1 MLSHLPSN
9 KKIVIV
15 GEGKL
20 GKVIADFLISGGV
33 EEFIAEGCLLVDD
46 GYRKKESYR
55 GIHIRE
61 MSEFVGNEKLDQF
74 VFLNTVTS
82 IESETYKKHLSDYGI
97 MDVVECNDI
106 NMVMEIEAQY
116 WLDYFQKNGIE
127 TDKKELCIND
137 FVFPNPFLQD
147 VPKTVLHAFLTDVKD
162 LIIPLWKDDYEFCD
176 DGPYET
182 EHVRVSEGDIVID
195 CGANIGIS
203 TANAVARKCKKVYA
217 IEPVMNKSLV
227 NCKELFGDRMEIC
240 QVAVS
245 DYEGSATIHINPDS
259 CNDNSIYHV
268 QNTLREELEVEV
280 TTIDSLCE
288 RMGLQDIGYM
298 KFCIDDLE
306 GGMIAGARETI
317 KAYKPKIAIFPYC
330 PGNADVFKN
339 KLETLIRGM
348 DSSYVFEYAYNKMF
362 AYTV

>member
-1 MLSHLPSN
+1 MLYHLPSD
-9 KKIVIV
+9 KKIVII
-15 GEGKL
+15 GEGKI
-20 GKVIADFLISGGV
+20 GKIIADFLISGEVQRFV
-33 EEFIAEGCLLVDD
+33 EEGCLLVDD

-55 GIHIRE
+55 GMRIRE
-61 MSEFVGNEKLDQF
+61 MSEFVANEILEEF

-82 IESETYKKHLSDYGI
+82 IESEVYKKHLSNYGI
-97 MDVVECNDI
+97 IDVVGCNDI
-106 NMVMEIEAQY
+106 NMAMEIAARH
-116 WLDYFQKNGIE
+116 WLDYFQKNRIE
-127 TDKKELCIND
+127 TDRKELCIND

-147 VPKTVLHAFLTDVKD
+147 VPKTILHAFLTDVRD
-162 LIIPLWKDDYEFCD
+162 LVIPLWKDDYKFCD
-176 DGPYET
+176 EGPYET
-182 EHVRVSEGDIVID
+182 EHVKVSEGDIVID

-217 IEPVMNKSLV
+217 IEPVMNSSLA

-240 QVAVS
+240 QVALS
-245 DYEGSATIHINPDS
+245 DYEGLATIHINPDS

-288 RMGLQDIGYM
+288 KMGLRDIGYM

-306 GGMIAGARETI
+306 GRMIAGARETI
-317 KAYKPKIAIFPYC
+317 KAYGPKIAIFPC
-330 PGNADVFKN
+330 RPDNTDVFKR
-339 KLETLIRGM
+339 KLEELIRGM

>member
-1 MLSHLPSN
+1 MLSYLPPN
-9 KKIVIV
+9 KKIVII
-15 GEGKL
+15 GEGKI
-20 GKVIADFLISGGV
+20 GKIIADFLISGEV
-33 EEFIAEGCLLVDD
+33 QKFIAEGCLLVDD

-55 GIHIRE
+55 GICIRE
-61 MSEFVGNEKLDQF
+61 MSEFVGNEKLDEF

-82 IESETYKKHLSDYGI
+82 IESETYKKHLSDHGI
-97 MDVVECNDI
+97 MDVVGCNDL
-106 NMVMEIEAQY
+106 NMGMEIATRY
-116 WLDYFQKNGIE
+116 WLNYFQKNGIE
-127 TDKKELCIND
+127 IDKKELCIND

-147 VPKTVLHAFLTDVKD
+147 VPKTALHAFLTDVRD
-162 LIIPLWKDDYEFCD
+162 LVMPLWKDDYEFCD

-182 EHVRVSEGDIVID
+182 EHVKVSEGDVVID

-217 IEPVMNKSLV
+217 IEPVMNSSLA

-240 QVAVS
+240 PVAVS

-259 CNDNSIYHV
+259 CNDNSIYYV
-268 QNTLREELEVEV
+268 QNTLREKLDVEV

-288 RMGLQDIGYM
+288 KMGVQDIGYM

-306 GGMIAGARETI
+306 GRMIAGAQKTI
-317 KAYKPKIAIFPYC
+317 KKFRPKIAIFPC
-330 PGNADVFKN
+330 RPDNTDAFKS
-339 KLETLIRGM
+339 KLEELIRSM

>member
-1 MLSHLPSN
+1 MLSHLPSD
-9 KKIVIV
+9 KKIVII
-15 GEGKL
+15 GEGKI
-20 GKVIADFLISGGV
+20 GKIIADYLISDGIQK
-33 EEFIAEGCLLVDD
+33 FMSEGCLLVDD

-55 GIHIRE
+55 GVRICE
-61 MSEFVGNEKLDQF
+61 MSEFVENEKLDEF
-74 VFLNTVTS
+74 IFLNTVTS
-82 IESETYKKHLSDYGI
+82 IDQGTYKKHLSDYRI
-97 MDVVECNDI
+97 RDVVEYNDV
-106 NMVMEIEAQY
+106 NMAMEIATRY
-116 WLDYFQKNGIE
+116 WLEYFRKNKIE
-127 TDKKELCIND
+127 TDQKEVCINE

-147 VPKTVLHAFLTDVKD
+147 VPKTALHAFLTDVRD
-162 LIIPLWKDDYEFCD
+162 LVVPLWNGDYEYCD

-182 EHVRVSEGDIVID
+182 EHVNVSEGDIVID

-217 IEPVMNKSLV
+217 IEPVMNSSLV
-227 NCKELFGDRMEIC
+227 KCKQLFGDRMEIC

-288 RMGLQDIGYM
+288 KMSLQDIGYI
-298 KFCIDDLE
+298 KFYIDDLD
-306 GGMIAGARETI
+306 GRMIAGAREII
-317 KAYKPKIAIFPYC
+317 KGYKPKIAIFPC
-330 PGNADVFKN
+330 RPDNTDALKK
-339 KLETLIRGM
+339 KLEELIRDM
-348 DSSYVFEYAYNKMF
+348 DSSYIFEYAYNKMF